1 MKRVLVHVTGH
12 GQDGC
17 AWYRGIG
24 PWSALGRDYS
34 DQYNVC
40 FFNGEAQ
47 WGDLRQAHCL
57 FLLRPYTKPE
67 LNMAQMAKKLGI
79 PIWVDWDDWLFG
91 LTPDNPA
98 RFIYEDQKVRGDM
111 HEILRLATVVTVT
124 TQALREALFA
134 VGISQ
139 CVVIPNSY
147 DSHFDRI
154 QRIGRKRSKAVQILF
169 RGTTTHQRDLATV
182 DEAIV
187 DVDQCPEA
195 KELAWFF
202 LGLEP
207 YSVEKLR
214 SHMYVHA
221 RGVFEYFELLGNL
234 YCDIGIVPLVD
245 TKFNRCKSNIAAME
259 MAVAGAVPIVPNWPE
274 WNNIPGVMTY
284 DDVDDF
290 KKQLCSVCLKG
301 NFLTRSNLEL
311 RNRETLDYFRGEL
324 SLSKAN
330 KNRVSLL
337 EGL

>member
-24 PWSALGRDYS
+24 PWSVLGKDYA
-34 DQYNVC
+34 DEYNVC
-40 FFNGEAQ
+40 FFSGEAQ

-67 LNMAQMAKKLGI
+67 LKMARMAKTLGI

-91 LTPDNPA
+91 LTPDNPS

-111 HEILRLATVVTVT
+111 HEILRMATVVTVT
-124 TQALREALFA
+124 TQALRDALVE
-134 VGISQ
+134 VGITQ

-147 DSHFDRI
+147 DPHFDRI
-154 QRIGRKRSKAVQILF
+154 QEPDRKRSKAIQILF
-169 RGTTTHQRDLATV
+169 RGTATHQRDLAIV
-182 DEAIV
+182 DEQLAEV
-187 DVDQCPEA
+187 DGDCKA
-195 KELAWFF
+195 KELSWFF
-202 LGLEP
+202 LGIEP

-214 SHMYVHA
+214 VHSYVHA

-234 YCDIGIVPLVD
+234 YCDVGIVPLVD

-259 MAVAGAVPIVPNWPE
+259 MAVAGAVPVVPNWPE
-274 WNNIPGVMTY
+274 WNGIPGVMTY
-284 DDVDDF
+284 DDVAGF
-290 KKQLCSVCLKG
+290 KKQLSSVCHEG
-301 NFLTRSNLEL
+301 NFL
-311 RNRETLDYFRGEL
+311 NREVFKIWNKETLEYFRNEL

-330 KNRVSLL
+330 KNRVSILQ
-337 EGL
+337 GL